1 MGKLQRPHICL
12 ICQFIGFIDAVYLHI
27 FEVHLHKS
35 PPMKCGCG
43 IVRATGK
50 GMQRHQNKSMC
61 HGPFLPADH
70 GVSLETYMKPASQL
84 ETLKN
89 ARGKAKVVDHL
100 EMRPDILDFNDWML
114 LNEST
119 KLTSEQSCQTDLC
132 EAENSILESLTKE
145 NEKLKEEIRNL
156 KRINESLSN
165 ELMEPDMGLPNESA
179 LYGFNDCWRQC
190 QNEMSPGPLL
200 FPEPPKKVQS
210 QVTVPERNTN
220 LSRNQKLWKRSME
233 DAKTNYNKRHKR

>member
-1 MGKLQRPHICL
+1 MGKLQRPHICP

-119 KLTSEQSCQTDLC
+119 KLMSEQSCQTDLC

-156 KRINESLSN
+156 KRINESLQMNSWN
-165 ELMEPDMGLPNESA
+165 QIWACQMSQHYMALMIAGDSA
-179 LYGFNDCWRQC
+179 RMKCRHV
-190 QNEMSPGPLL
+190 L
-200 FPEPPKKVQS
+200 FYFLNHPK
-210 QVTVPERNTN
+210 RY
-220 LSRNQKLWKRSME
+220 RAR
-233 DAKTNYNKRHKR
+233 